1 VPPRPRPRCLE
12 EIRVHARTQQR
23 RIDEGEIAELRVGE
37 QPGSA
42 ASSGSAKRRF
52 VRRRHCLAGTALS
65 KLGATRKGEELMVAE
80 IAHWIDGKRVAG
92 DGGAFGTVYNPAT
105 GEVTGRVALASSA
118 LVDRAVQS
126 AKAAL
131 PGWAET
137 PPLRRARLLF
147 KFRELVERDRVRI
160 ASAITQEHGKVLSD
174 ADGEVTRGVEVI
186 EFACGIPHLI
196 RGDFTEQVGAGIDS
210 WSLRQPVGIVAGIT
224 PFNFP
229 AMVPLWMFPVALAC
243 GNCFILKPSEKDPS
257 ASLILAELLTE
268 AGLPGGV
275 FNVVQGAQESVEA
288 ILAHPDIAAVSFVGS
303 TPVAETIY
311 RVGTASGK
319 RVQALGGAKN
329 HLVVMPDADLDQATD
344 ALMGAGYGSA
354 GERCMAVSVAVA
366 VGGIADALVAGLAP
380 RVRALKVGPGTD
392 AESEMGPLVTS
403 DHLAKVRGYV
413 DLGVTE
419 GAELVVDGRQLK
431 LQGYEKGYF
440 LGGCLFDNV
449 DPSMRIYKEEI
460 FGPVLSVV
468 RAPDF
473 AAAVELINAHE
484 FGNGTA
490 IFTRDGDAAREFTH
504 RIQVGMVGINVP
516 IPVPVAYHSFGG
528 WKRSLFGD
536 HATYGMEGVH
546 FYTRLK
552 TITSRWPTGIRA
564 GSSYVMPTTG

>member
-1 VPPRPRPRCLE
+1 
-12 EIRVHARTQQR
+12 
-23 RIDEGEIAELRVGE
+23 
-37 QPGSA
+37 
-42 ASSGSAKRRF
+42 
-52 VRRRHCLAGTALS
+52 
-65 KLGATRKGEELMVAE
+65 MVAD
-80 IAHWIDGKRVAG
+80 IAHWIDGKPVAG
-92 DGGAFGTVYNPAT
+92 DGGGSGTVYNPAT
-105 GEVTGRVALASSA
+105 GEASGRVGFASA
-118 LVDRAVQS
+118 GLVDRAVQS

-131 PGWAET
+131 AGWAET
-137 PPLRRARLLF
+137 PPLRRARVMF
-147 KFRELVERDRVRI
+147 KFRELLERDRARI
-160 ASAITQEHGKVLSD
+160 ARAITSEHGKVLSD
-174 ADGEVTRGVEVI
+174 ADGEVTRGIEVV
-186 EFACGIPHLI
+186 EFACGIPHLM

-210 WSLRQPVGIVAGIT
+210 WSLRQPVGICAGIT

-257 ASLILAELLTE
+257 ASLVLAELLAE
-268 AGLPGGV
+268 AGLPKGV
-275 FNVVQGAQESVEA
+275 FSVVQGAREAVEA

-303 TPVAETIY
+303 TPIAETIY
-311 RVGTASGK
+311 RTGTANGK

-329 HLVVMPDADLDQATD
+329 HLVVMPDADLEQATD

-366 VGGIADALVAGLAP
+366 VGGIGDALVERLAP

-392 AESEMGPLVTS
+392 PDSEMGPLVTS
-403 DHLAKVRGYV
+403 EHLAKVRGYV
-413 DLGVTE
+413 DLGLQE
-419 GAELVVDGRQLK
+419 GATLAVDGRSLK

-440 LGGCLFDNV
+440 LGGCLFDRV
-449 DPSMRIYKEEI
+449 EPAMRIYKEEI

-473 AAAVELINAHE
+473 AAALDMINAHE

-504 RIQVGMVGINVP
+504 RIQVGMVGVNVP

-552 TITSRWPTGIRA
+552 TMTARWPTGIRA
-564 GSSYVMPTTG
+564 GSSYIMPTTG